1 MKAIVNTKYGPPEVM
16 RYTEVDRPTPKDN
29 QALIK
34 VRAASVNAFD
44 WHMLKADPFFV
55 RFMGAGFFRPKATIR
70 GGDVAGVVE
79 AVGAN
84 VSLFKAGDEVF
95 GDVTSSGRGGFAE
108 YTCAFET
115 KIAHKPAGMSF
126 EQAAAIPMAALTAL
140 QGLRDHGEIQPGQS
154 VLINGASGG
163 VGTFAVQ
170 IARAF
175 ETEVT
180 AVCSTGKTGKMEM
193 ASSLGAD
200 HVIDYTN
207 EDFTKSGKRYDLIF
221 SAYGSRSIFAYKRA
235 LNPNGIFVVAG
246 GSMSQFYQ
254 MSLLGTILSKT
265 SGRKFRGFIERPN
278 REDLQLMAEYF
289 EAGKVRP
296 VIDRT
301 YPLSETPDAVRYVD
315 EGHAMGKVVITVA
328 E

>member
-16 RYTEVDRPTPKDN
+16 RYTDVDKPTPKDN

-55 RFMGAGFFRPKATIR
+55 RFMGGGFLRPKTTIR

-79 AVGAN
+79 AVGPN
-84 VSLFKAGDEVF
+84 VSLFKPGDDVF

-108 YTCAFET
+108 YTCAYET
-115 KIAHKPAGMSF
+115 KIARKPAGMSF

-140 QGLRDHGEIQPGQS
+140 QGLRDHGEIKPGQS

-170 IARAF
+170 IAKAF
-175 ETEVT
+175 DTEVT
-180 AVCSTGKTGKMEM
+180 AVCSTGKMEM
-193 ASSLGAD
+193 ARSLGAD
-200 HVIDYTN
+200 HVIDYTK
-207 EDFTKSGKRYDLIF
+207 EDFTKSGKLYDLIF

-254 MSLLGTILSKT
+254 MSLLGAILSKT
-265 SGRKFRGFIERPN
+265 SGRKFRGFIESPN
-278 REDLQLMAEYF
+278 GEDLQLMAEYF
-289 EAGKVRP
+289 EAGKVKP

-315 EGHAMGKVVITVA
+315 EGHAMGKVVITVV